1 IQAVLKKYDVLLIA
15 DEVIT
20 AFGRLGT
27 MFGCDMYNI
36 QPDLVS
42 IAKALSSAYMPIAAI
57 LVSPEI
63 ADVVHSQSSKLGSFA
78 HGFTYSG
85 HPVACAVAI
94 EALKI
99 YKGKE
104 YYRTC
109 QHNCPKVPR
118 RNQGLLRQ
126 SDRRRDTWP
135 GIDTWN

>member
-63 ADVVHSQSSKLGSFA
+63 ADVVHSQSSKLGKANSIAGTHLFSC
-78 HGFTYSG
+78 Y
-85 HPVACAVAI
+85 C
-94 EALKI
+94 I
-99 YKGKE
+99 YKHF
-104 YYRTC
+104 YC
-109 QHNCPKVPR
+109 
-118 RNQGLLRQ
+118 LLQ
-126 SDRRRDTWP
+126 VLLLMALHTP
-135 GIDTWN
+135 GIQLPVLLP

>member
-1 IQAVLKKYDVLLIA
+1 QAVLKKYDVLLIA

-63 ADVVHSQSSKLGSFA
+63 ADVVHSQSSKLGFFCSWLYILRA
-78 HGFTYSG
+78 SSCLCCCHRSS
-85 HPVACAVAI
+85 
-94 EALKI
+94 EDLQ
-99 YKGKE
+99 GKE